1 MNGKRLYIHVIISG
15 VLILLATLF
24 LVIAVNMMEDNDIV
38 SSAELV
44 LIGVGTICFICGMAN
59 ILYTVYKVLKDK
71 KII

>member
-1 MNGKRLYIHVIISG
+1 MNGKRLYIHVIVSG

-24 LVIAVNMMEDNDIV
+24 LTISMNMMENSDIV
-38 SSAELV
+38 SSGELI
-44 LIGVGTICFICGMAN
+44 LIGVGTLCFIGGMAN

>member
-15 VLILLATLF
+15 ALILLATLF
-24 LVIAVNMMEDNDIV
+24 MVIAMNMLENKDVV
-38 SSAELV
+38 SSGELV
-44 LIGVGTICFICGMAN
+44 LIAIGTVCFISGMIN